1 MASPAAMESARIG
14 RALLFTLAGLGLFG
28 LLLATGALSFYG
40 VPQLFQESASGPLPL
55 LFLDWRVLLAA
66 FDCQRLG
73 VDVYLGNGCDPLGR
87 VHVYPPLWLDLGRLG
102 LTQADIYWSAPL
114 LIAAG
119 LGAMAW
125 RFDLTTPWHWLLALA
140 VACSP
145 AFVFAY
151 ERANVDLLIYLLV
164 VLAMGLYGARSYRL
178 GYGGDLLV
186 ALAILLKIYPLALL
200 PLVVVHA
207 LQRGTGSALLRLG
220 LIALVMLGYSWMQW
234 EATLGILRNV
244 PSHQAPEAFGAPIL
258 VDAIT
263 LAGWSVPAWLAQRE
277 VQFLLYLGLAA
288 GAYRGLAGMR
298 WERLGTP
305 ASRWLLVA
313 GTLLL
318 AFCYFANRNLDYR
331 LILVALLVPYLTACL
346 GRDVPPRVRLL
357 AAGLLT
363 LLLLACWALWP
374 LAHLVI
380 RAPGG
385 VVMIRPGLGGLM
397 IALWAG
403 KQLALG
409 GALVLLGA
417 IAAHLSVRRPWG
429 PPGRPAAPV

>member
-1 MASPAAMESARIG
+1 MASPAPIDTARIG

-28 LLLATGALSFYG
+28 LLLATGALSSFG
-40 VPQLFQESASGPLPL
+40 VPQLFHESAGGPLPL

-73 VDVYLGNGCDPLGR
+73 VDVYLSNGCDPLGR

-102 LTQADIYWSAPL
+102 LTQADIHWSAPL
-114 LIAAG
+114 LVAAG

-125 RFDLTTPWHWLLALA
+125 CFDLTTPWRWLLALA

-164 VLAMGLYGARSYRL
+164 VLAMGLYGARSYRV
-178 GYGGDLLV
+178 GCGGDLFI

-207 LQRGTGSALLRLG
+207 LRRGVGRALLRLG
-220 LIALVMLGYSWMQW
+220 LIALVVLGYSWTQW

-258 VDAIT
+258 IDALT
-263 LAGWSVPAWLAQRE
+263 LAGWTVPAWLAERAA
-277 VQFLLYLGLAA
+277 QFLLYLGLVA
-288 GAYRGLAGMR
+288 GAYRGLRGVA

-331 LILVALLVPYLTACL
+331 LVLVALLVPYLAACMRHDA
-346 GRDVPPRVRLL
+346 GPRVRLL

-363 LLLLACWALWP
+363 LLLLTCWALWP
-374 LAHLVI
+374 LGHLVI
-380 RAPGG
+380 RAPGQA
-385 VVMIRPGLGGLM
+385 VMIRPGQGGLM

-403 KQLALG
+403 KQLVLG

-417 IAAHLSVRRPWG
+417 IAAHLAVRRPWG
-429 PPGRPAAPV
+429 PPGRPAALA